1 MSRLIALATTATI
14 AAGIVAAEMQSPGI
28 VWTTV
33 QVIGHG
39 AKLLLISGYWAVVAL
54 AVATFI
60 GYVLCLIAN
69 APAITAARIERR
81 HEHRI
86 IALRQ
91 RNTDLSA
98 QLRAEAR
105 WNS

>member
-1 MSRLIALATTATI
+1 MSRLITLATTATL
-14 AAGIVAAEMQSPGI
+14 AAGIVAAEMQTPGI
-28 VWTTV
+28 AWTTAL
-33 QVIGHG
+33 VIGHG
-39 AKLLLISGYWAVVAL
+39 AKLLLVSGYWAVVVIA
-54 AVATFI
+54 AATFI
-60 GYVLCLIAN
+60 GYVLCLIKN

-86 IALRQ
+86 IALRKH
-91 RNTDLSA
+91 NADLSA